1 MPHLLIIEDDP
12 KLGPMLKSSLEY
24 AGYRVTLS
32 IDGKD
37 GNVIARREDVDLII
51 LDLMLPG
58 MDGFTILKQLR
69 RELFNMPVIVLTAR
83 GTEADRIEGF
93 RLGCDDYVTKP
104 FSLNELIAR
113 VRAVLRRGGYREK
126 PAVVHKGGLLI
137 DPESRIVELDGTP
150 LDING
155 REFDLLYVLV
165 SHSGQALSR
174 NFLLDE
180 VWGDETEVTHR
191 VVDARILSLRRKL
204 EDNPEEPVHIVTVY
218 KVGYRWSSCPAD

>member
-12 KLGPMLKSSLEY
+12 KLGPMLKSALEY
-24 AGYRVTLS
+24 AGYRVSLS
-32 IDGKD
+32 PDGR
-37 GNVIARREDVDLII
+37 GGLAAARRGDAHLII

-58 MDGFTILKQLR
+58 MSGFAILKSLR
-69 RELFNMPVIVLTAR
+69 RELFNAPVIVLTAR

-113 VRAVLRRGGYREK
+113 VRAVLRRSGYKEK
-126 PAVVHKGGLLI
+126 PAAIHTGGLMI
-137 DPESRIVELDGTP
+137 DPESRRAVLDGAA

-155 REFDLLYVLV
+155 REFDLLYVLA
-165 SHSGQALSR
+165 SHPGQALSR

-180 VWGDETEVTHR
+180 VWGEDTDVTHR
-191 VVDARILSLRRKL
+191 VVDARILSLRRKV
-204 EDNPEEPVHIVTVY
+204 EANPDEPKRIVTVY
-218 KVGYRWSSCPAD
+218 KVGYRWEVTER